1 MRKMSLLRKCT
12 IALYVSL
19 GVVAV
24 AQGAGLAANRVNGP
38 VAHAADTQDAQI
50 LLKKIQAAAQRLNYT
65 GIFVYQQGNLVRTSR
80 ITHLL
85 EGRNEYEKL
94 EVLDGK
100 PREYVRTN
108 EEIVCYV
115 PETRSMLVE
124 KRVTK
129 DVFPAIISASPI
141 DLAQHYNIKKGES
154 DRIAGYD
161 CESVV
166 LQPKDGLRYGY
177 KLWAD
182 KATGLLL
189 RVQTLDD
196 DNEVVEQIAFTHVG
210 IGNIN
215 RRQVR
220 PSYTDTSNWHIENA
234 VMKPVDLSD
243 WTVKLLP
250 PGFTRI
256 QELRR
261 MISDI
266 PAHGT
271 DGSTRINAQP
281 TQREV
286 LQIVFSDGLA
296 AVSVFIE
303 PGTKSRTE
311 GSLQQGATSIIGKRF
326 GDYWLT
332 FVGEVP
338 ASALRKIA
346 NSIQYKGKQ

>member
-24 AQGAGLAANRVNGP
+24 AQGAGLTANRVNGP

-196 DNEVVEQIAFTHVG
+196 DN
-210 IGNIN
+210 
-215 RRQVR
+215 
-220 PSYTDTSNWHIENA
+220 
-234 VMKPVDLSD
+234 
-243 WTVKLLP
+243 
-250 PGFTRI
+250 
-256 QELRR
+256 
-261 MISDI
+261 
-266 PAHGT
+266 
-271 DGSTRINAQP
+271 
-281 TQREV
+281 
-286 LQIVFSDGLA
+286 
-296 AVSVFIE
+296 
-303 PGTKSRTE
+303 
-311 GSLQQGATSIIGKRF
+311 
-326 GDYWLT
+326 
-332 FVGEVP
+332 
-338 ASALRKIA
+338 
-346 NSIQYKGKQ
+346 